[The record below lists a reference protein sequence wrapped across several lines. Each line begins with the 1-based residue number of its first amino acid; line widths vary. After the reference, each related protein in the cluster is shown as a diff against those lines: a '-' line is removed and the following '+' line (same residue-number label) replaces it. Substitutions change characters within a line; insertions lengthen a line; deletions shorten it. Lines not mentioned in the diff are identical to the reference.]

1 MADLIDKFVDS
12 PWFSRLVILFA
23 VGIVVN
29 FAGLS
34 VVILL
39 LSQNARQGRMAR
51 EVQQA
56 KYPVS
61 VKLYEWAHDAGK
73 ISAADL
79 ECFRDWRSCPPP
91 KTP

>member
-1 MADLIDKFVDS
+1 VADLIDKFVDS
-12 PWFSRLVILFA
+12 PWLSRLVILFA
-23 VGIVVN
+23 IGIVVN

-34 VVILL
+34 VVVLL

-51 EVQQA
+51 EMQQA

-61 VKLYEWAHDAGK
+61 LRLYEDAHRRGV
-73 ISAADL
+73 ISAAEL
-79 ECFRDWRSCPPP
+79 ECFRDWRACPPP